1 MHTVSVA
8 GKSLVMKHAYITS
21 KHYPHKHS
29 GIVLIWVRFHNSAGK
44 KCERNVGVEYIYINK
59 EKKTLDK
66 FVVT

>member
-21 KHYPHKHS
+21 KQYQHKDN
-29 GIVLIWVRFHNSAGK
+29 GIVLIWVRFHHSVDK